1 MSFELEVPKLDRICP
16 GLVANNFNS
25 RHGRN
30 IYAWQ
35 ERCRW
40 CFWLRWSNAS
50 PPTPERICVL
60 PLAARSWTVLRQHE
74 LREPTLLGASRTEP
88 TDERVLGFGPLL
100 LPHRL

>member
-50 PPTPERICVL
+50 PPTPEHICIL
-60 PLAARSWTVLRQHE
+60 PLPARSWTVLRHHE
-74 LREPTLLGASRTEP
+74 LREPTLPVWRCFDVLLRLP
-88 TDERVLGFGPLL
+88 MQRWKERPLL
-100 LPHRL
+100 PL